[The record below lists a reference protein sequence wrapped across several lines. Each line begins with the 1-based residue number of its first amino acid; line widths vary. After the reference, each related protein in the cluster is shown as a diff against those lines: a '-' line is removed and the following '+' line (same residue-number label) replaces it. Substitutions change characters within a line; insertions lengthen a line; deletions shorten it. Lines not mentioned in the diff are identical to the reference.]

1 MEEKVL
7 KKKYSVKSERVKT
20 VPYRSVIIRNHKSIR
35 DKKNIK
41 KTKNQNKKKKNE
53 SCSWVDVIIRRIKMT
68 VYGVG

>member
-35 DKKNIK
+35 DKKNIYI
-41 KTKNQNKKKKNE
+41 KKKA
-53 SCSWVDVIIRRIKMT
+53 SRA
-68 VYGVG
+68 VGLMLLSGELK